1 MKMFLIEDKELEL
14 VKINV
19 RVLFSQ
25 HYSVMVSHLGHFYV
39 KGYPLLCVQ
48 SAGTLAELF
57 LFLLG
62 MEREK

>member
-25 HYSVMVSHLGHFYV
+25 HYSVMVSHLVIFMPRDIPYYV
-39 KGYPLLCVQ
+39 CRVQ
-48 SAGTLAELF
+48 TH
-57 LFLLG
+57 
-62 MEREK
+62 